1 MSAVVDPAVLEL
13 DVPTR
18 SEVTRVNAW
27 PEGLETLTVRKDVP
41 PIAILL
47 RVCFAY
53 TYVYSS
59 QTSPLL
65 LYYDILYLVWSEK
78 SVLTSFRRKERI
90 RLGSLSRKLKR
101 FNDKYTF
108 FDADFVFYIPW
119 PKSYF
124 VKIISKRINYF
135 EWYSLLFFYP
145 KFYPNVHII

>member
-53 TYVYSS
+53 TYLLIANLPSSAILWYIILSLIIKKVYC
-59 QTSPLL
+59 T
-65 LYYDILYLVWSEK
+65 
-78 SVLTSFRRKERI
+78 
-90 RLGSLSRKLKR
+90 
-101 FNDKYTF
+101 
-108 FDADFVFYIPW
+108 
-119 PKSYF
+119 
-124 VKIISKRINYF
+124 
-135 EWYSLLFFYP
+135 
-145 KFYPNVHII
+145 HIIQKEKKKEYV